1 MPRISI
7 ITVFARGSMESFD
20 GALRVTF
27 LIELNAAV
35 SIF

>member
-7 ITVFARGSMESFD
+7 VTVLVSGRAQSGNR
-20 GALRVTF
+20 ALGITF